1 MAGKSAP
8 DNLLSGRVARAI
20 GAREF
25 AAEIKRRAADQK
37 APDNTLLSPDE
48 VGGDYVLSRA
58 LYTTDGGK
66 PRLITH
72 DDLRNFSARTKELKK
87 AARKGGF
94 SGGIKAKQVIDR
106 SWQDDRDRA
115 NAQIHMANPVA
126 YRAVTEGGGQGSAL
140 LVQFYTSASRTSGF
154 THHNVN
160 VQFLRLG
167 EEVGS
172 PDKAI
177 KAAKRLTSGALKFEC
192 SCPRFKYFFRYV
204 ASQAGYVCGRVE
216 NAFPKIT
223 NPKITGVAC
232 KHALRVMQVIDR
244 SAVFQGYIAKAL
256 QKFRDDI
263 EHTDQTERIADQ
275 RQLEAQIKRES
286 HAKRNIKTTD
296 QKRAQREAQPSFQKA
311 KVERE
316 AKAAERAAVKAANEQ
331 LRQTKAAKVNKPV
344 APKKAIATLMSLG
357 YSEKAAQ
364 AMIAAAA
371 QVKD

>member
-1 MAGKSAP
+1 MAGKGAP
-8 DNLLSGRVARAI
+8 DNLLSGRVARAV
-20 GAREF
+20 GLREF
-25 AAEIKRRAADQK
+25 AAEVKRRANDQK
-37 APDNTLLSPDE
+37 DPNNTLLSPDE
-48 VGGDYVLSRA
+48 LGGDYVLSRA

-66 PRLITH
+66 PRMITH

-87 AARKGGF
+87 AAKKGGF

-115 NAQIHMANPVA
+115 NSQIHMASPVA

-140 LVQFYTSASRTSGF
+140 LVQFMVSASRTSAF

-192 SCPRFKYFFRYV
+192 SCPRFKYFFRYI

-223 NPKITGVAC
+223 NPRITGVAC

-244 SAVFQGYIAKAL
+244 SAAFQGYIAKAI

-263 EHTDQTERIADQ
+263 EHTEQTERIADQ
-275 RQLEAQIKRES
+275 RELEAKIKRES
-286 HAKRNIKTTD
+286 HARRNIKTTEE
-296 QKRAQREAQPSFQKA
+296 KRTQREGQPSYQRA

-316 AKAAERAAVKAANEQ
+316 ARAAARAADKAANDQ
-331 LRQTKAAKVNKPV
+331 LRKTKAAKVNKPV
-344 APKKAIATLMSLG
+344 APQKAVAALMTLG
-357 YSEKAAQ
+357 YSEKAAK